1 MTRMGLKAPSII
13 TFTLSIILVVI
24 AAGSKY
30 AQAHV
35 PMVNGNEIPML
46 IFAHLLLALGC
57 VLDRLSCRPAGA
69 GTGQFYGGV
78 ISCVHLSRGHARSG
92 RECPTRA

>member
-1 MTRMGLKAPSII
+1 MGLKAPGII

-35 PMVNGNEIPML
+35 PMVNGNEVPML
-46 IFAHLLLALGC
+46 ILAHLLLALGC
-57 VLDRLSCRPAGA
+57 VLRRL
-69 GTGQFYGGV
+69 
-78 ISCVHLSRGHARSG
+78 
-92 RECPTRA
+92 